1 MVTNNSMVNL
11 DKTIGG
17 GEINY
22 TNIFL
27 ILSLYCQMLFSHR
40 NGIVTTS
47 RRHRRHIVAMS
58 SGCRDDVGPWCMG
71 DVVTT
76 SP

>member
-1 MVTNNSMVNL
+1 MITNNSMVNQ
-11 DKTIGG
+11 DKVIGD

-22 TNIFL
+22 TNIILIFL
-27 ILSLYCQMLFSHR
+27 
-40 NGIVTTS
+40 TTS